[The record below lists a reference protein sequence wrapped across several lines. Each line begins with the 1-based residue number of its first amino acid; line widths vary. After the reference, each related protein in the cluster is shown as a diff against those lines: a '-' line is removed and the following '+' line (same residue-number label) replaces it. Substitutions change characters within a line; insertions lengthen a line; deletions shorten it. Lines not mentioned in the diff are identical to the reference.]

1 MEQISNKSRLVN
13 RATVRF
19 INFKLKKVL
28 NSINKDIDYLISG
41 RAANLI
47 NNFNACYLPINVI
60 NIKIVENDEDKLLKS
75 LKNKNNVRVNNLYP
89 FIVILQYDSF
99 YIRFDSISKD
109 ELVNTEYEQ
118 FDDNLFIECK

>member
-41 RAANLI
+41 RAANLT

>member
-41 RAANLI
+41 RVANLI

>member
-41 RAANLI
+41 LAANLI

-75 LKNKNNVRVNNLYP
+75 LKNKNNIRVNDLYP
-89 FIVILQYDSF
+89 FIAILQYDSF

-109 ELVNTEYEQ
+109 ALVNTEYEQ
-118 FDDNLFIECK
+118 FDDNLYIECK